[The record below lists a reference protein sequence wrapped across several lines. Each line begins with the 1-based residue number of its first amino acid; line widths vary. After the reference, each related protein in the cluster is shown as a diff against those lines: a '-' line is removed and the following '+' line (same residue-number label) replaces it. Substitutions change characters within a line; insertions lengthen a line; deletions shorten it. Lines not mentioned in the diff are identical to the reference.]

1 MRPAGKI
8 QREHHNYF
16 VDLMKQIEWDLHQQM
31 LDKRRVPDEWHEI
44 ARGKMRQAKTRVTLR
59 LEEDVVKFFRKMGP
73 GYQQRMND
81 VLSAWMHG
89 RLAALIKGPDASDID
104 LELMRVDWRARLGDR
119 ELSER
124 NLVRGKDGRIFDVE
138 AVRYLDEG
146 EDVR

>member
-1 MRPAGKI
+1 MAARGKV
-8 QREHHNYF
+8 QQEHFNYF

-31 LDKRRVPDEWHEI
+31 IDEGRVPDAWHEI
-44 ARGKMRQAKTRVTLR
+44 AQGKSRQAKTRLTIR

-89 RLAALIKGPDASDID
+89 RLAAVIKGPDASDID
-104 LELMRVDWRARLGDR
+104 LELMRVDWRARLGDQ
-119 ELSER
+119 ELSAR

-138 AVRYLDEG
+138 GKRYLDEG
-146 EDVR
+146 QD